1 MIKEILT
8 KTSTFLKGAPS
19 FICDCN
25 CSYRKVTDLYGRG
38 KNFCCFNE
46 FDLHI
51 LLCVNNETYLILPM
65 KGYTCYIEMNGLC
78 TGTLCD

>member
-1 MIKEILT
+1 
-8 KTSTFLKGAPS
+8 
-19 FICDCN
+19 
-25 CSYRKVTDLYGRG
+25 VTVTAVIERLQIFMGEERT
-38 KNFCCFNE
+38 FCCFNE